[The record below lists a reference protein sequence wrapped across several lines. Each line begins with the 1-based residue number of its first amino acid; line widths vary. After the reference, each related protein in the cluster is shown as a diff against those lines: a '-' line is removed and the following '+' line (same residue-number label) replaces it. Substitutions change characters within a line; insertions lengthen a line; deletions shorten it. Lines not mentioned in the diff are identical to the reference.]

1 MTTRW
6 GMQACSCC
14 AQDFWTPSATWRSF
28 SECATCHP
36 GRPWPAPPS
45 LWFWGRPCPHTLA
58 AGSFQE
64 GALRK
69 LPILL
74 CGAGAVTP
82 IGCPGLSSGGR
93 IFLLGLVHPKLG
105 AGLVVSDRLPGG
117 LGTAL
122 RGDGPQLLLCCPR
135 PAALQS
141 HRPRSPGQGGRPGRG
156 SVGWRSDTRP
166 SPGWSTAT

>member
-6 GMQACSCC
+6 GTQACSCC

-45 LWFWGRPCPHTLA
+45 LWLWGSPCPRTLA
-58 AGSFQE
+58 AGSFEE

-69 LPILL
+69 LLILL
-74 CGAGAVTP
+74 GGAGAVMP
-82 IGCPGLSSGGR
+82 IGCPGLGSGGC
-93 IFLLGLVHPKLG
+93 IFLPGLVRPKPG
-105 AGLVVSDRLPGG
+105 VGLVVSGRLPGG

-122 RGDGPQLLLCCPR
+122 RGDGPQLLPCCPR

-141 HRPRSPGQGGRPGRG
+141 HGPRSRGRG
-156 SVGWRSDTRP
+156 GGATRA
-166 SPGWSTAT
+166 GLRRLAF